1 MKQKHSPKAAGR
13 VKRSGGWKAWLCAVL
28 IVLMMLAAGAAAYW
42 FLIREK
48 EEKPYLPRESRALM
62 AAADGMDLIRV
73 EAALDP
79 DSRTLTV
86 VQELQVVNRTGQ
98 AQDAVVLRSWSGAYL
113 AEETSPAASAELYSA
128 CYPQGFNPGGLTL
141 VKAYLNGGATIWRW
155 LDEASTVLAIPADW
169 QEGQSATVTLHYTV
183 QIPLCASRF
192 GYADSTFMLG
202 NVFPT
207 PAVWQRGAWRT
218 DAYCAI
224 GDPFLSEC
232 ANWEVALTVPEGWQ
246 AAASVWAEP
255 EKDGGAWTYRFTGR
269 AMRDFALVVSNRL
282 VSVQGMR
289 DGVLV
294 TAYART
300 EKAARELLKYARQAL
315 HTCGSRWGEYAWP
328 TYTVTG
334 AAMPLGGM
342 AYPGLAMISADVI
355 AEGGTLLEYTL
366 AHETA
371 HQWWGAMVSSDGWY
385 QPWQDE
391 ALCEYAFADYAD
403 DWYGPDERE
412 RVAFER
418 FETALRI
425 TIPRGVTPGSPID
438 YFGDLTEY
446 SQVVRQRG
454 AAMWMAL
461 ETHLGKAQLDAAL
474 REYQAQYRFRN
485 ASREDLTEVLSQHAG
500 HDVSGLM
507 LDYLDTYMN

>member
-13 VKRSGGWKAWLCAVL
+13 MRRSGGWKAWLCAVL
-28 IVLMMLAAGAAAYW
+28 IVLMMLAAGAAACW

-48 EEKPYLPRESRALM
+48 EEAPYLPRESEALI
-62 AAADGMDLIRV
+62 AASDGMDLIRV
-73 EAALDP
+73 EASLDP
-79 DSRTLTV
+79 DSHTLTV

-98 AQDAVVLRSWSGAYL
+98 RQDAVMLRSWSGAYL
-113 AEETSPAASAELYSA
+113 AEETSPAASDELYGA
-128 CYPQGFNPGGLTL
+128 CYPAGFNPGGLTL
-141 VKAYLNGGATIWRW
+141 TRAYLDGGATIWRW

-169 QEGQSATVTLHYTV
+169 QAGQTAAVTLHYTV
-183 QIPLCASRF
+183 QIPLCESRF
-192 GYADSTFMLG
+192 GYADGMFMLG

-218 DAYCAI
+218 DAYCAV
-224 GDPFLSEC
+224 GDPFLAEC
-232 ANWEVALTVPEGWQ
+232 ANWEVALTVPEGWT
-246 AAASVWAEP
+246 AGASVWAEP
-255 EKDGGAWTYRFTGR
+255 EKDGGAWTYRFAGR

-300 EKAARELLKYARQAL
+300 EKNAELLLRYARQAL
-315 HTCGSRWGEYAWP
+315 HTCGSRWGDYAWP
-328 TYTVTG
+328 AYTVTE
-334 AAMPLGGM
+334 AAFPLGGM
-342 AYPGLAMISADVI
+342 AYPGMAMVSRDVI
-355 AEGGTLLEYTL
+355 SKGGTLLEYTI

-371 HQWWGAMVSSDGWY
+371 HQWWGAMVGSDGWY

-391 ALCEYAFADYAD
+391 SLCEYAFADYAL

-446 SQVVRQRG
+446 NQVVRQRG

-461 ETHLGKAQLDAAL
+461 ETHLGKDALDAML
-474 REYQAQYRFRN
+474 RDYQAQYRFRI
-485 ASREDLTEVLSQHAG
+485 ATREDLTEVINRHAG
-500 HDVSGLM
+500 HDLSGLM